1 MNFQEMNTKDLLKLF
16 QKEWKKFENMKA
28 KEKEL
33 GGGSYFSSLGVM
45 NRKKLDTL
53 YKKMDLL
60 RSLTNAMYAEL
71 KLRGVEASF

>member
-1 MNFQEMNTKDLLKLF
+1 MNFKEMNTKDLLKLF

-71 KLRGVEASF
+71 KMRGVEASF

>member
-1 MNFQEMNTKDLLKLF
+1 MNFQEMNTKELLKLF
-16 QKEWKKFENMKA
+16 QKEWKKFESMKS

-53 YKKMDLL
+53 HKKMDLL
-60 RSLTNAMYAEL
+60 RSLTNEMYAEV
-71 KLRGVEASF
+71 KMRGVEC

>member
-1 MNFQEMNTKDLLKLF
+1 MNFKEINTKDLLKLF
-16 QKEWKKFENMKA
+16 QKERAKFEKMKV

-33 GGGSYFSSLGVM
+33 GGGSYFSSLACM

-60 RSLTNAMYAEL
+60 RSLTNEMYAEL
-71 KLRGVEASF
+71 KMRGVEC

>member
-28 KEKEL
+28 GEKEL
-33 GGGSYFSSLGVM
+33 GGGSYFSSLGCM

>member
-1 MNFQEMNTKDLLKLF
+1 MNFKEMNTKDLLKLF
-16 QKEWKKFENMKA
+16 QKEWKKFENMKT

>member
-1 MNFQEMNTKDLLKLF
+1 MNTKELLKLF

>member
-1 MNFQEMNTKDLLKLF
+1 MNFKEMNTKDLLKLF
-16 QKEWKKFENMKA
+16 QKERAKFEKMKA

-53 YKKMDLL
+53 HKKMDIL
-60 RSLTNAMYAEL
+60 RSLTNEMYAEL
-71 KLRGVEASF
+71 KMRGVEC

>member
-1 MNFQEMNTKDLLKLF
+1 MNFQEMDTKELLKLF
-16 QKEWKKFENMKA
+16 QKEWEKFESMKS

-53 YKKMDLL
+53 HKKMDLL
-60 RSLTNAMYAEL
+60 RSLTNEMYAEL
-71 KLRGVEASF
+71 KMRGVEC

>member
-1 MNFQEMNTKDLLKLF
+1 MNFQKMDTKELLKLF
-16 QKEWKKFENMKA
+16 QKEWEKFENMKA

-33 GGGSYFSSLGVM
+33 GGGSYFSSLACM

-60 RSLTNAMYAEL
+60 RSLTNEMYAEL
-71 KLRGVEASF
+71 KLRGVEC

>member
-1 MNFQEMNTKDLLKLF
+1 MDLKEMNTKDLLKLF
-16 QKEWKKFENMKA
+16 QKEWKKFESMKA

-33 GGGSYFSSLGVM
+33 GGGSHFSSLACM

-60 RSLTNAMYAEL
+60 RSLTNEMYAEL
-71 KLRGVEASF
+71 KMRGVEC

>member
-1 MNFQEMNTKDLLKLF
+1 MNFQEMNTKELLKLF

>member
-1 MNFQEMNTKDLLKLF
+1 MNFKEMNTKELLKLF

>member
-1 MNFQEMNTKDLLKLF
+1 MNFKEMNTKDLLKLF
-16 QKEWKKFENMKA
+16 QKERAKFEKMKV

-33 GGGSYFSSLGVM
+33 GGGSYFSSLACM

-60 RSLTNAMYAEL
+60 RSLTNEMYAEL
-71 KLRGVEASF
+71 KMRGVEC

>member
-1 MNFQEMNTKDLLKLF
+1 MNFKEMNTKDLLKLF
-16 QKEWKKFENMKA
+16 QKERAKFEKMKA
-28 KEKEL
+28 KEKEF

-60 RSLTNAMYAEL
+60 RSLTNEMYAEL
-71 KLRGVEASF
+71 KMRGVEC

>member
-1 MNFQEMNTKDLLKLF
+1 MNLKEMNTKDLLKLF

-60 RSLTNAMYAEL
+60 RYLTNAMYAEL
-71 KLRGVEASF
+71 KMRGVEC

>member
-28 KEKEL
+28 REKEL

>member
-1 MNFQEMNTKDLLKLF
+1 MNFQEMDTKELLKLF
-16 QKEWKKFENMKA
+16 QKEWGKFESMKS

-53 YKKMDLL
+53 HKKMDLL
-60 RSLTNAMYAEL
+60 RSLTNKMYAEL
-71 KLRGVEASF
+71 KMRGVEC

>member
-1 MNFQEMNTKDLLKLF
+1 MKQMRKKIQRKKQQHKQNF
-16 QKEWKKFENMKA
+16 QKEWKKFESMKA

-53 YKKMDLL
+53 YKKMD
-60 RSLTNAMYAEL
+60 TNDMYAEL
-71 KLRGVEASF
+71 KMRGVEC

>member
-1 MNFQEMNTKDLLKLF
+1 MNLKEMNTKDLLKLF

>member
-1 MNFQEMNTKDLLKLF
+1 MNFQEMNTKNLLKLF
-16 QKEWKKFENMKA
+16 QKERAKFEKMKV

-53 YKKMDLL
+53 HKKMDLL
-60 RSLTNAMYAEL
+60 RSLTNEMYAEL
-71 KLRGVEASF
+71 KMRGVEC

>member
-1 MNFQEMNTKDLLKLF
+1 MNFKEMNTKDLLKLF

>member
-1 MNFQEMNTKDLLKLF
+1 MNLKEMNTKDLLKLF

-28 KEKEL
+28 REKEL